1 MKIFKLLEPKEAKRC
16 MHIGLCYYAY
26 KRTESTRPWASKSKL
41 DNQYEL
47 INRFG
52 LERTFL
58 ELVLTNFDIVM
69 YSTGQ

>member
-1 MKIFKLLEPKEAKRC
+1 
-16 MHIGLCYYAY
+16 MHIAY
-26 KRTESTRPWASKSKL
+26 RVMHMKELNPTRPHARQSKL

-58 ELVLTNFDIVM
+58 EPVLTNFDIVM

>member
-1 MKIFKLLEPKEAKRC
+1 
-16 MHIGLCYYAY
+16 MHIKELNP
-26 KRTESTRPWASKSKL
+26 TRPHASKSKL